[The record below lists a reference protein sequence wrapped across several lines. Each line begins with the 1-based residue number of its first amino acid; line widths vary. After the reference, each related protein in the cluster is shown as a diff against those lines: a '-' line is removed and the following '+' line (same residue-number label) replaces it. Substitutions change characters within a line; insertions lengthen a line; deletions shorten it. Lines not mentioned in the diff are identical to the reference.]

1 MRFLLD
7 TNAIIAMH
15 KHESFRTK
23 LQQHHVSDV
32 AISVITQFELYYGAF
47 NGSPQHLANNVLRIE
62 KIPFTVL
69 TFTPDDAKQAAIIR
83 TATKNQSIG
92 AYDILIA
99 AQALEPDLILV
110 THNTREF
117 VRVSHLRLED
127 WL

>member
-15 KHESFRTK
+15 KHQSFRTK
-23 LQQHHVSDV
+23 LQQYHVADV
-32 AISVITQFELYYGAF
+32 GISVITQYELYYGAF
-47 NGSPQHLANNVLRIE
+47 NGSPQHLANNLLRIE

-69 TFTPDDAKQAAIIR
+69 AFTPDDAKQAANIR
-83 TATKNQSIG
+83 AAAKNQPIG

-99 AQALEPDLILV
+99 AQALERNLILV

-117 VRVSHLRLED
+117 VRVPHLRLED
-127 WL
+127 WQ

>member
-15 KHESFRTK
+15 KHESFRAK
-23 LQQHHVSDV
+23 LLQYHVADI
-32 AISVITQFELYYGAF
+32 AISVITQYELYYGAF
-47 NGSPQHLANNVLRIE
+47 NGSLQHLTNNLLRIE

-69 TFTPDDAKQAAIIR
+69 AFTSDDAKQAAKIR
-83 TATKNQSIG
+83 ALTKNQPIG
-92 AYDILIA
+92 AYDVLIA
-99 AQALEPDLILV
+99 AQALERNLILV

-117 VRVSHLRLED
+117 VRIPHLHLED

>member
-15 KHESFRTK
+15 KHQSFRTK
-23 LQQHHVSDV
+23 LQQYHVAGV
-32 AISVITQFELYYGAF
+32 GISVITQYELYYGAF
-47 NGSPQHLANNVLRIE
+47 NGSPQHLANNLLRIE

-69 TFTPDDAKQAAIIR
+69 AFTPDDAKQAANIR
-83 TATKNQSIG
+83 AAAKNQPIG

-99 AQALEPDLILV
+99 AQALERNLILV

-117 VRVSHLRLED
+117 VRVPHLRLED
-127 WL
+127 WQ

>member
-32 AISVITQFELYYGAF
+32 AISVITQYELYYGAF
-47 NGSPQHLANNVLRIE
+47 NGSPQHLSSNLLRIE
-62 KIPFTVL
+62 NIPFTAL

-83 TATKNQSIG
+83 ASTKNQPIG

-99 AQALEPDLILV
+99 AQALERDLILV

-117 VRVSHLRLED
+117 VRVPHLRLED

>member
-15 KHESFRTK
+15 KHQSFRTK
-23 LQQHHVSDV
+23 LQQYHVADV
-32 AISVITQFELYYGAF
+32 GISVITQYELYYGAF
-47 NGSPQHLANNVLRIE
+47 NGSPQHLANNLLRIE

-69 TFTPDDAKQAAIIR
+69 AFTPDDAKQAANIR
-83 TATKNQSIG
+83 AATKNQPIG

-99 AQALEPDLILV
+99 AQALERNLILV

-117 VRVSHLRLED
+117 VRVPHLRLED
-127 WL
+127 WQ